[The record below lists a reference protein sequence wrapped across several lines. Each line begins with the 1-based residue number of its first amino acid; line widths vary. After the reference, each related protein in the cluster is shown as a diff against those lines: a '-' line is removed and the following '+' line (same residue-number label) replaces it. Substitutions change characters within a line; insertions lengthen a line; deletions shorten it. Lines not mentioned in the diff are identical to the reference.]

1 MIVLAIKQ
9 GNESQF
15 ETSYMVWHSKVY
27 LYFYQK
33 TRSIYMAEELVQL
46 TFIKLWNFR
55 HTLDEALPLE
65 AQLFTIARTT
75 LLDYLKK
82 QANQQRLLKAL
93 KEETPQQ
100 VDPSWEFDYL
110 KRIHASLNALPP
122 IRKQVFELNRLEGF
136 SNREIAEKL
145 AISIRTVEKH
155 ISLAIKQLKLLR

>member
-82 QANQQRLLKAL
+82 QANQQRLLKAV

>member
-82 QANQQRLLKAL
+82 QANQQRLLKAV

-110 KRIHASLNALPP
+110 KRIHASLNALPS